1 MTYEQRVALI
11 IGDLILK
18 NTQSQM
24 RAEAAEA
31 ALSTR
36 TDGSAE
42 ATPDAKDGMTSG
54 ADLVA
59 PAADK
64 ARTKKPAARS
74 KA

>member
-36 TDGSAE
+36 TDGSE
-42 ATPDAKDGMTSG
+42 AALDAKDGMTSG
-54 ADLVA
+54 SDLVA

-64 ARTKKPAARS
+64 ARTKKPAAKP